1 MHSADGRWV
10 LSYNGEVYNAQALR
24 TQIKS
29 EAGIDFRGGSDTE
42 VVLEAIALWG
52 LNVALHKFIGMFAFA
67 LWDRR
72 LRNLHLV
79 RDRLGIKPLFMART
93 GDAVVFSSELHGVIQ
108 SGLVAR
114 EIDRSALSDFLL
126 YRYVPSPASI
136 LRNVVKIEPATIVTI
151 DESGSVSKTKFWD
164 LESFALVDIPL
175 QSLPEGEAVERL
187 ETLIDDAVSSRLV
200 SDVPLGAFLS
210 GGIDSTLV
218 VATMQAASR
227 RPIKTFT
234 IGFESTRH
242 DEAPFA
248 AAIASHI
255 GTDHTEFRATASD
268 ALDCVEML
276 GTICDEPFAD
286 SSLLPTYLVS
296 KLARSHVTV
305 SLSGDG
311 GDESFAGY
319 NRYSGILKVARLAEG
334 MPRSVR
340 AAMAG
345 TIGCVP
351 AVIWDK
357 MLPIIRR
364 ESAPRQASQQIE
376 KLLRILRCDD
386 AVAMYMAAMTDWVG
400 QDIPV
405 LDGGDDSRGEMHE
418 RMSGWNISSLRRMQL
433 ADSLTYL
440 PDDILTKVDRASM
453 AVSLEAR
460 VPLLDHR
467 IVEFAWSLP
476 DDLKMRDGTGK
487 WLLRKLLSKKV
498 PSELWDRPKKGFS
511 VPLAE
516 WLRGELKD
524 WTYALL
530 DPVDIEQQGLLD
542 GAVVARLLDMHQT
555 GKADNAEPLWSL
567 LMFQQWYRC
576 VYCAP
581 LNAVGQLQ

>member
-1 MHSADGRWV
+1 
-10 LSYNGEVYNAQALR
+10 
-24 TQIKS
+24 
-29 EAGIDFRGGSDTE
+29 
-42 VVLEAIALWG
+42 
-52 LNVALHKFIGMFAFA
+52 
-67 LWDRR
+67 
-72 LRNLHLV
+72 
-79 RDRLGIKPLFMART
+79 
-93 GDAVVFSSELHGVIQ
+93 
-108 SGLVAR
+108 
-114 EIDRSALSDFLL
+114 
-126 YRYVPSPASI
+126 
-136 LRNVVKIEPATIVTI
+136 
-151 DESGSVSKTKFWD
+151 
-164 LESFALVDIPL
+164 
-175 QSLPEGEAVERL
+175 
-187 ETLIDDAVSSRLV
+187 
-200 SDVPLGAFLS
+200 
-210 GGIDSTLV
+210 
-218 VATMQAASR
+218 
-227 RPIKTFT
+227 
-234 IGFESTRH
+234 
-242 DEAPFA
+242 
-248 AAIASHI
+248 
-255 GTDHTEFRATASD
+255 
-268 ALDCVEML
+268 
-276 GTICDEPFAD
+276 
-286 SSLLPTYLVS
+286 
-296 KLARSHVTV
+296 
-305 SLSGDG
+305 
-311 GDESFAGY
+311 
-319 NRYSGILKVARLAEG
+319 
-334 MPRSVR
+334 
-340 AAMAG
+340 
-345 TIGCVP
+345 
-351 AVIWDK
+351 
-357 MLPIIRR
+357 
-364 ESAPRQASQQIE
+364 
-376 KLLRILRCDD
+376 
-386 AVAMYMAAMTDWVG
+386 MYMAAMTDWVG